1 MTIISRRQ
9 DGVRRNPVCVAA
21 WLAASTLLVV
31 SALLMPSMAT
41 ARSVDQQSQQRTG
54 VLSGTLTISVAS
66 SLASAFGEIVARFQK
81 VNPRLKIRINVGASS
96 TLVAQIQSG
105 APSDLLAAADL
116 ASFDKLLASGH
127 VQVVP
132 KVFARNSMQIAV
144 KPNNPLNIKT
154 LADLARVDVLSLC
167 NRSAPCG
174 AYAETVLKRAGV
186 AIAESKVSR
195 GADAMATLNAVGIGD
210 AQAAIVY
217 VTDVL
222 AAKKRV
228 IGVVIADRSNIKAMY
243 GVAPIRG
250 SKMSAAVN
258 AFVSFLVSQTGQAI
272 LKSFGFLRA

>member
-1 MTIISRRQ
+1 
-9 DGVRRNPVCVAA
+9 
-21 WLAASTLLVV
+21 
-31 SALLMPSMAT
+31 MPSIAS
-41 ARSVDQQSQQRTG
+41 AQSVDQRPQQKAG
-54 VLSGTLTISVAS
+54 ALSGTLTISVTS
-66 SLASAFGEIVARFQK
+66 SLAVAFGQIVASFHK
-81 VNPRLKIRINVGASS
+81 ANPRLKIRLNVGASS

-116 ASFDKLLASGH
+116 ASFEKLKASGH

-132 KVFARNSMQIAV
+132 RIFARNLMQIAV
-144 KPNNPLNIKT
+144 KPKNPLNIKT

-174 AYAETVLKRAGV
+174 VYAETVLRRARV
-186 AIAESKVSR
+186 TIAESKISR
-195 GADAMATLNAVGIGD
+195 GADARTTLNAVGIGD

-228 IGVVIADRSNIKAMY
+228 IGVAIPNRSNIKAMY

-250 SKMSAAVN
+250 SKMSAAVD
-258 AFVSFLVSQTGQAI
+258 AFVSFLLSRSGQAI

>member
-1 MTIISRRQ
+1 
-9 DGVRRNPVCVAA
+9 
-21 WLAASTLLVV
+21 
-31 SALLMPSMAT
+31 MPSMAT
-41 ARSVDQQSQQRTG
+41 ARTVDQRPQQRAG

-66 SLASAFGEIVARFQK
+66 SLASAFAEIVASFHK
-81 VNPRLKIRINVGASS
+81 ANPRLKIRINVGASS

-105 APSDLLAAADL
+105 APIDLLAAADL
-116 ASFDKLLASGH
+116 ASFDKLVASGH
-127 VQVVP
+127 VQVMP
-132 KVFARNSMQIAV
+132 KVFARNSLQIAV
-144 KPNNPLNIKT
+144 KPKNPLNIRT

-186 AIAESKVSR
+186 TIAESKISR

-228 IGVVIADRSNIKAMY
+228 IGIAIANRSNVKAIY

-250 SKMSAAVN
+250 SKLSAAVD
-258 AFVSFLVSQTGQAI
+258 AFVSFLLSQSSQAI

>member
-1 MTIISRRQ
+1 MYSLTVTIISRRQ
-9 DGVRRNPVCVAA
+9 RRARRRLVLFAA
-21 WLAASTLLVV
+21 TLAASTLL
-31 SALLMPSMAT
+31 MTSMAM
-41 ARSVDQQSQQRTG
+41 AQRVDQGPKQRPAALT
-54 VLSGTLTISVAS
+54 GTLTISVAS
-66 SLASAFGEIVARFQK
+66 SLTSAFSEIVASFHRT
-81 VNPRLKIRINVGASS
+81 NPRLKIRLNVGASS

-116 ASFDKLLASGH
+116 ASFDKLVASGD

-144 KPNNPLNIKT
+144 KPTNPLNIKT
-154 LADLARVDVLSLC
+154 LADLARVGVLSLC
-167 NRSAPCG
+167 NKSAPCG
-174 AYAETVLKRAGV
+174 AYADAVLRRAGV
-186 AIAESKVSR
+186 TITESKVSR

-228 IGVVIADRSNIKAMY
+228 LGIAIPIRSNIKAMY

-258 AFVSFLVSQTGQAI
+258 AFVSFLVSRAGQAI
-272 LKSFGFLRA
+272 LKTFGFLPA